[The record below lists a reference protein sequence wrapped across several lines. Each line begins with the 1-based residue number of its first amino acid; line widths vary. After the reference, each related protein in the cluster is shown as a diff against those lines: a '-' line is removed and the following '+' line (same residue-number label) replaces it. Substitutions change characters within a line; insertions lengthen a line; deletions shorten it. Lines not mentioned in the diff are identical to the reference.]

1 MIWHE
6 WEGIN
11 LEPAHNSQLLF
22 WPLRSEQMQLMC
34 LLNLSWE
41 IWGLI
46 FGFNFSRN
54 INQIKPNDKFW
65 PVYKSHALYL
75 PAGKIINA

>member
-22 WPLRSEQMQLMC
+22 WPLRSEKMQLMC

-41 IWGLI
+41 I
-46 FGFNFSRN
+46 
-54 INQIKPNDKFW
+54 
-65 PVYKSHALYL
+65 
-75 PAGKIINA
+75 